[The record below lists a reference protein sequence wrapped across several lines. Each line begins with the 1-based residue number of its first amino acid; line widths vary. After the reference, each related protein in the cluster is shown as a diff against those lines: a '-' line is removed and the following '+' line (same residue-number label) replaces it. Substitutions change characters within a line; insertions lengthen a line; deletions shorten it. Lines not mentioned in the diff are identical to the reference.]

1 MILSEKDHYIALPK
15 MREELTKFRFFSVAR
30 STLGVFGPRQMTY
43 FSSTPTANNRLE
55 AETGQVKGL
64 ILQQILGYISSH
76 RVSLSALLGDEV
88 QKNTAAR
95 VLPWEAWAL
104 HEKVFWMILS
114 FTENQ
119 AQHATSPPGV
129 PLLSVI
135 AFCEQIRGV
144 RP

>member
-1 MILSEKDHYIALPK
+1 

-55 AETGQVKGL
+55 AEKGQVKGL
-64 ILQQILGYISSH
+64 ILQQILGYTSSH
-76 RVSLSALLGDEV
+76 RVSLSALLGDEL

-95 VLPWEAWAL
+95 VLPWEAWAF
-104 HEKVFWMILS
+104 EKVVWMILS

-119 AQHATSPPGV
+119 AQHATSPRGV